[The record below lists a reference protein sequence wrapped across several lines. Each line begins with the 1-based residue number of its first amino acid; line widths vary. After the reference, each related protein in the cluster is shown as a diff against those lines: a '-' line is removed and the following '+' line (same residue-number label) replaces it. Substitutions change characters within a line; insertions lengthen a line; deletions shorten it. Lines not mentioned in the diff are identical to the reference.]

1 MTLHPSLIFLGG
13 LVIITLGAEF
23 ILRGAST
30 IAALL
35 GIRPI
40 IIGLTVVSI
49 GTSLPELAVGI
60 TAVSEGKGPLAIGNI
75 AGTNIF
81 NILFILGL
89 SAAIRPLPLHMRS
102 LRLNVIVMIMT
113 SILLIV
119 MSLDGI
125 LSRLEGLIM
134 VGAAILYIVI
144 IVRASRKETAGIRK
158 EFAEEFS
165 PKVLVEKRGWTVWAL
180 NIVLLLGG
188 MALTVLGANLLV
200 SGATSIARTMGVSD
214 AVIGLTI
221 VAIGTSAP
229 ELATTIVATVKNDR
243 DVAIGNLIGSSI
255 SNILVILGFTCVA
268 SANGVDVS
276 RDVLWL
282 DLPLAAAVAIVCYP
296 VFRSESMVS
305 RREGIVFVMAY
316 LVYLF
321 TLMFVRT

>member
-1 MTLHPSLIFLGG
+1 MTIHPSLIFLGG
-13 LVIITLGAEF
+13 LVIISLGAEF
-23 ILRGAST
+23 LLRGAST
-30 IAALL
+30 MAAML

-60 TAVSEGKGPLAIGNI
+60 TAVSEDKGALAIGNI
-75 AGTNIF
+75 AGTNVL

-89 SAAIRPLPLHMRS
+89 SAALRPLPLQMRT
-102 LRLNVIVMIMT
+102 LRLNVIVMILT
-113 SILLIV
+113 AILLIV

-125 LSRLEGLIM
+125 LSRLEGIIM
-134 VGAAILYIVI
+134 VACSVLYILVVI
-144 IVRASRKETAGIRK
+144 RASSKETASVRK

-165 PKVLVEKRGWTVWAL
+165 PVVLVEKRGWKVWSL
-180 NIVLLLGG
+180 NIVFLVGG
-188 MALTVLGANLLV
+188 MAMTMLGANLLV
-200 SGATSIARTMGVSD
+200 SGATSIAQSMGVSD

-229 ELATTIVATVKNDR
+229 ELATTIMATIKNDR

-255 SNILVILGFTCVA
+255 SNVLVILGFTCVA
-268 SANGVDVS
+268 AADGIDVS
-276 RDVLWL
+276 KDILWF

-296 VFRSESMVS
+296 VFRSGSRVS
-305 RREGIVFVMAY
+305 RFEGILFVSAY

-321 TLMFVRT
+321 TLIYLRA